1 MRTKNI
7 IIRRHYIFE
16 GDVQGVGFRWY
27 ASQAASAAGVTGWV
41 RNEYDG
47 SVTMELQ
54 GTADQ
59 IDAAVEMLG
68 KDSWIRIDRTT
79 MRDME
84 TDETERR
91 FTVRM

>member
-1 MRTKNI
+1 MRTKN

-68 KDSWIRIDRTT
+68 KDSWIRINRTT
-79 MRDME
+79 VRDMNP
-84 TDETERR
+84 DETERR

>member
-1 MRTKNI
+1 MRQTE

-16 GDVQGVGFRWY
+16 GEVQGVGFRWY

-54 GTADQ
+54 GTAEQ

-68 KDSWIRIDRTT
+68 KDSWIRIERTT
-79 MRDME
+79 VRDME
-84 TDETERR
+84 TDENERR

>member
-1 MRTKNI
+1 MRTKN

-27 ASQAASAAGVTGWV
+27 ASQAASASGATGWV

-54 GTADQ
+54 GTAEQ

-68 KDSWIRIDRTT
+68 KDSWIRIDRTVV
-79 MRDME
+79 REME
-84 TDETERR
+84 PDESERR

>member
-1 MRTKNI
+1 MKNTV
-7 IIRRHYIFE
+7 IRRHYVFYGE
-16 GDVQGVGFRWY
+16 VQGVGFRWY
-27 ASQAASAAGVTGWV
+27 AMKAAEAAGITGWV

-47 SVTMELQ
+47 SVSMELQ

-84 TDETERR
+84 PDESERR

>member
-1 MRTKNI
+1 MRTKN

-41 RNEYDG
+41 RNEYDC

-68 KDSWIRIDRTT
+68 KDSWIRIERTT
-79 MRDME
+79 VRDME